1 MGSPGGWQRFLAQH
15 ISEPGAPPAASSSE
29 VPAWKK
35 LTAEREFS
43 LFSKAGPATEITPIY
58 CLALWRSF
66 GKCLYQPISWIYY
79 TFYVPATMGTGGSF
93 IPFFFFFLFLTM
105 AHLKNTFFFFFA
117 MPCIM
122 WDLNSP
128 TRIKSA
134 PPAEEVWRLNHETA
148 REVPGLSLLKASHRL
163 VPQEKAPDHR
173 LVFTSF
179 THQPHV
185 PFQSHIWR
193 SPL

>member
-1 MGSPGGWQRFLAQH
+1 
-15 ISEPGAPPAASSSE
+15 
-29 VPAWKK
+29 
-35 LTAEREFS
+35 
-43 LFSKAGPATEITPIY
+43 
-58 CLALWRSF
+58 
-66 GKCLYQPISWIYY
+66 
-79 TFYVPATMGTGGSF
+79 
-93 IPFFFFFLFLTM
+93 
-105 AHLKNTFFFFFA
+105 

>member
-1 MGSPGGWQRFLAQH
+1 MEEINSRKRIFSVQQGWACNRNNPNILSGTMEKFWQMPLSTNQLDLL
-15 ISEPGAPPAASSSE
+15 S
-29 VPAWKK
+29 
-35 LTAEREFS
+35 
-43 LFSKAGPATEITPIY
+43 
-58 CLALWRSF
+58 
-66 GKCLYQPISWIYY
+66 
-79 TFYVPATMGTGGSF
+79 TFYVPATMGTEGSF
-93 IPFFFFFLFLTM
+93 IPFFFSFFFLTM

-134 PPAEEVWRLNHETA
+134 PPAEEVWRLNHETT

>member
-1 MGSPGGWQRFLAQH
+1 MANAFINQSVGFTKYLLC
-15 ISEPGAPPAASSSE
+15 ASHHGDRR
-29 VPAWKK
+29 V
-35 LTAEREFS
+35 
-43 LFSKAGPATEITPIY
+43 
-58 CLALWRSF
+58 
-66 GKCLYQPISWIYY
+66 
-79 TFYVPATMGTGGSF
+79 FYS
-93 IPFFFFFLFLTM
+93 FFFFLFLTM

-134 PPAEEVWRLNHETA
+134 PPAEEVWHLNHGTA

-163 VPQEKAPDHR
+163 VPQEKAPDRR

-185 PFQSHIWR
+185 PFQSHVWR